1 MIKTVRNNSSN
12 VKTAY
17 FIFWIITYNE
27 VFVKVNALKAIVVV
41 IYRDIGTKTV
51 QPLAKPLK
59 NQGISL
65 PYKTER
71 NFWESER
78 FFLKIQYWKK

>member
-27 VFVKVNALKAIVVV
+27 VFVKVNALKAIIVV
-41 IYRDIGTKTV
+41 IYRDTGTKTV
-51 QPLAKPLK
+51 
-59 NQGISL
+59 
-65 PYKTER
+65 
-71 NFWESER
+71 
-78 FFLKIQYWKK
+78 